1 MEVKNLSDCNSIIIN
16 LIPQSNLRTQ
26 AYQYRRSQDFY
37 ILSTIKFNCNKTLS
51 TIKKWSIKNSTNENS
66 SEIEFDKKIITS
78 RSELYIPSNT
88 LRYGIYQLE
97 LRVTTKDNSSL
108 THSSS
113 VYVEISSSGVT
124 ANLVPLGTSVVTS
137 GDQQNL
143 ILNPGNYS
151 QDPDGFEFNSSD
163 WKYEYFCRFYPST
176 DQFDKVD
183 VFFQL
188 NEFEYNGNESS
199 LTIFANV
206 LQKTFE
212 YEFVVQMSNRRNTS
226 LVIYSSVVVQ
236 IAGSTGPM
244 IAIG

>member
-1 MEVKNLSDCNSIIIN
+1 M
-16 LIPQSNLRTQ
+16 
-26 AYQYRRSQDFY
+26 
-37 ILSTIKFNCNKTLS
+37 STIQN
-51 TIKKWSIKNSTNENS
+51 WSIKNSTNENF

-88 LRYGIYQLE
+88 LRYGIYELE
-97 LRVTTKDNSSL
+97 LRVIIEDNSSI
-108 THSSS
+108 TSSSS
-113 VYVEISSSGVT
+113 VYVEISPSGVT

-163 WKYEYFCRFYPST
+163 WKYEYFCRIYPSAN
-176 DQFDKVD
+176 QFVEINS
-183 VFFQL
+183 FFQL
-188 NEFEYNGNESS
+188 NEFEYKGNESS

-212 YEFVVQMSNRRNTS
+212 YQFVVKMSNRRNTS

-244 IAIG
+244 IAIE

>member
-1 MEVKNLSDCNSIIIN
+1 MEVKNRSDCNSIIIN
-16 LIPQSNLRTQ
+16 LIPQSNPRTQ

-51 TIKKWSIKNSTNENS
+51 TIQNWSIKNSTNKNF
-66 SEIEFDKKIITS
+66 SEIEFDKKIVTS

-88 LRYGIYQLE
+88 LQYGIYRLE
-97 LRVTTKDNSSL
+97 LRVTIEDNPSITS
-108 THSSS
+108 SSS
-113 VYVEISSSGVT
+113 VYVEISPSGVT

-151 QDPDGFEFNSSD
+151 KDPDGFEFNSSD
-163 WKYEYFCRFYPST
+163 WKYEYFCRFYPPVESLV
-176 DQFDKVD
+176 KIN
-183 VFFQL
+183 VFFNLTQ
-188 NEFEYNGNESS
+188 FEYKGNESS

-206 LQKTFE
+206 LKKNLE
-212 YEFVVQMSNRRNTS
+212 YQFVVQMSNRRNIS
-226 LVIYSSVVVQ
+226 LQATGYVIVQ
-236 IAGSTGPM
+236 VQDSTRPM

>member
-1 MEVKNLSDCNSIIIN
+1 M
-16 LIPQSNLRTQ
+16 
-26 AYQYRRSQDFY
+26 
-37 ILSTIKFNCNKTLS
+37 
-51 TIKKWSIKNSTNENS
+51 
-66 SEIEFDKKIITS
+66 TS

-88 LRYGIYQLE
+88 LQYGVYELE

-108 THSSS
+108 TSSSS
-113 VYVEISSSGVT
+113 VYVEISPSGVT

-151 QDPDGFEFNSSD
+151 KDPDGFEFNSSD
-163 WKYEYFCRFYPST
+163 WKYEYFCRFYPSA

-188 NEFEYNGNESS
+188 NEFEYKGNESS

-206 LQKTFE
+206 LKKTSE
-212 YEFVVQMSNRRNTS
+212 YQFVVQMSNRRNTS
-226 LVIYSSVVVQ
+226 LVVYGYMIVR
-236 IAGSTGPM
+236 IEDSTRPM